1 MAPRTPDASV
11 KRDAIKAANA
21 RKAPAEPLAWSE
33 ALAEAPVPK
42 FTAPAF
48 EAVFRREY
56 ASQLVKLEHAKK
68 AAPRGKNGK
77 GGNGGKTELLR
88 RTVYLTEEE
97 IDDQDSQAGALGL
110 SWSTWARRKL
120 ATP

>member
-1 MAPRTPDASV
+1 V

-33 ALAEAPVPK
+33 ALAEAPVPV
-42 FTAPAF
+42 FTLPAF

-56 ASQLVKLEHAKK
+56 AAQLVKIGHAKK
-68 AAPRGKNGK
+68 AATSGRPGKSGK
-77 GGNGGKTELLR
+77 GGTTDLLR
-88 RTVYLTEEE
+88 RTVYLTQQE
-97 IDDQDSQAGALGL
+97 IDDQDAQAGGLGL

-120 ATP
+120 AL